1 MKLKMKMVIFFAS
14 VLLTVLAFNMIA
26 SYVYVDMARAEKQ
39 TESEV
44 ITFSVAKAEKE
55 PPQSIVPDNKQ

>member
-14 VLLTVLAFNMIA
+14 VLFTVLAFNWIA
-26 SYVYVDMARAEKQ
+26 TYVYRDRVRIEKQ

-44 ITFSVAKAEKE
+44 ITFNVAKAKKE
-55 PPQSIVPDNKQ
+55 PPQSIVPDK